1 LEHFSLVVFA
11 DSNPWS
17 FLRLQHSKRT
27 TSKPIDVHDAAKLLP
42 MRQFSA
48 SAPARVSL
56 APTPG
61 SLLPTGIAV
70 R

>member
-1 LEHFSLVVFA
+1 
-11 DSNPWS
+11 
-17 FLRLQHSKRT
+17 
-27 TSKPIDVHDAAKLLP
+27 LLP
-42 MRQFSA
+42 MLQFSA